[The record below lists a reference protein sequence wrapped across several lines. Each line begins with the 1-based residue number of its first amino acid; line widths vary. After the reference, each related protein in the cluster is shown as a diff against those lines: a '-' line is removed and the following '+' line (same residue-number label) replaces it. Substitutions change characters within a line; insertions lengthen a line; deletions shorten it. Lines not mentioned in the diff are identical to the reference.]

1 MIQNEW
7 IARAGAGLALARST
21 AQSGFTGTSGKNLPF
36 GDMWS
41 ATEFGSR
48 AEGATTC
55 AQRLASLMRVGC
67 RVSWVVSH

>member
-7 IARAGAGLALARST
+7 ITRAGAGSALARST
-21 AQSGFTGTSGKNLPF
+21 AQSGFAGTNGKNLPLR
-36 GDMWS
+36 DIWS
-41 ATEFGSR
+41 AAEFGSR

-55 AQRLASLMRVGC
+55 AQTLASLMGVGG